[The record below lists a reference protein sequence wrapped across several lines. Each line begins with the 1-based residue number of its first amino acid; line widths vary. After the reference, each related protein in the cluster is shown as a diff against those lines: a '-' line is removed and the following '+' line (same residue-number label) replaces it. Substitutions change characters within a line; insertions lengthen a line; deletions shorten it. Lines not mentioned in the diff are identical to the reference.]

1 MIYIMRLGITL
12 PKRKYDVCVCA
23 LLGVVVYNDVLTSN
37 HNSTTQ
43 TYHMSVST
51 FWSILPHLMSLC
63 PTIIANKVP
72 KILVKFKRLKKVVK
86 VVKEPAQV
94 VQIMA

>member
-1 MIYIMRLGITL
+1 MIYIMRLVIIL
-12 PKRKYDVCVCA
+12 PKRELVVCIC
-23 LLGVVVYNDVLTSN
+23 LLYVILDDDILTSN
-37 HNSTTQ
+37 HLWTT
-43 TYHMSVST
+43 YISYVST
-51 FWSILPHLMSLC
+51 FWSILPYLMSLC

-72 KILVKFKRLKKVVK
+72 KILIKFKRLKKVVK

>member
-1 MIYIMRLGITL
+1 MLCDDI
-12 PKRKYDVCVCA
+12 
-23 LLGVVVYNDVLTSN
+23 LTSN
-37 HNSTTQ
+37 IIQHAYLSN
-43 TYHMSVST
+43 VST
-51 FWSILPHLMSLC
+51 FWSILPYLMSLC